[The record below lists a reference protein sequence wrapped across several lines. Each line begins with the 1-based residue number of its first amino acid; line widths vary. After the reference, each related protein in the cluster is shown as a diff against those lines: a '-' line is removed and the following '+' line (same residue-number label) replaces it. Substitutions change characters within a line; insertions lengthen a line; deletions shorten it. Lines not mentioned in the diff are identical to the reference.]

1 MGMSLV
7 YTSVRIMSKQCPYV
21 MSNVHKLLCIIT
33 PRVLNVE
40 DVVTLHPSRYK
51 VYLKSFCV
59 QVFGLISN
67 ISFTYIIQ
75 SVIYLT
81 YSVNL
86 DHFENF
92 IWS

>member
-33 PRVLNVE
+33 PRVLKVE
-40 DVVTLHPSRYK
+40 DVVMLHPSRYK

-59 QVFGLISN
+59 QVFGPISN
-67 ISFTYIIQ
+67 ISFTY
-75 SVIYLT
+75 VYHP
-81 YSVNL
+81 VC
-86 DHFENF
+86 
-92 IWS
+92 